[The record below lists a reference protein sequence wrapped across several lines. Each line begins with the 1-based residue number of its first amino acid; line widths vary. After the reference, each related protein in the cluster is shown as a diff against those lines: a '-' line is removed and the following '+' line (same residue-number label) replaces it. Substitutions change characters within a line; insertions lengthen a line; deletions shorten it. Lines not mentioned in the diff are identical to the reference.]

1 MPDFRRLPAS
11 TLAGAV
17 RGNVSRALAAL
28 RDLRPPTRDE
38 LERAAA
44 VGRER
49 AEQGLTVDAVLHAY
63 RISITAV
70 WSRFGELARE
80 RGTNVTS
87 VLAFSET
94 LWLWG
99 DAVMEVVGQAHREV
113 ELQLAREE
121 QQRRDAFVL
130 AVLLGTID
138 ATELSRE
145 SAGYGLDPEREY
157 VAFRARTLDGGGPPR
172 RLTAVLTTALDR
184 DLVGLSSE
192 SAPVL
197 PGVVVGVGPP
207 ARLAALPGAF
217 AQASRALQT
226 ALAFGQEGTFSL
238 ADLSIRPAILSDEV
252 LGAAF
257 TDRHLEPLAAL
268 GRLGTELED
277 TLRVFFEQDMRIE
290 ETAKALHVH
299 PNTLRHRLR
308 RFEEVTGTSLRR
320 PVDLIELWW
329 ALERRQLARQG
340 SGRARAVAQ
349 AWFQR
354 RARRSID
361 HAGRVSGPTGRPA
374 AESSISACSRRSRVS
389 GRLAL
394 VTQWIAARRYEG
406 GRAWNHSHAAASARK
421 RCSCRRRASP
431 RGAARRSR
439 SRCGRRRAPR
449 TRPGPRASSAPP
461 RSARARAAR

>member
-1 MPDFRRLPAS
+1 VPDAVGKLVADIEAELDALVDAIVVRIRAEVPDFRRLPAG
-11 TLAGAV
+11 TLARAV

-28 RDLRPPTRDE
+28 RDLRPPTEDE
-38 LERAAA
+38 LERARA

-49 AEQGLTVDAVLHAY
+49 AEQGLSVDAVLHAY
-63 RISITAV
+63 RISISAV

-80 RGTNVTS
+80 RGTNVSS

-99 DAVMEVVGQAHREV
+99 DAVMEVVGQAHRAV

-145 SAGYGLDPEREY
+145 SGGYGLDPDREY
-157 VAFRARTLDGGGPPR
+157 VAFRARALDAGGPPR
-172 RLTAVLTTALDR
+172 RLAAELTTALDR
-184 DLVGLSSE
+184 DLVGLSHE
-192 SAPVL
+192 RAPAL

-268 GRLGTELED
+268 GRLGAELED
-277 TLRVFFEQDMRIE
+277 TLRVWFEQEMRIE
-290 ETAKALHVH
+290 EAAKALHVH

-308 RFEEVTGTSLRR
+308 RFEEATGASLRR
-320 PVDLIELWW
+320 PADLIELWW
-329 ALERRQLARQG
+329 ALERRRLT
-340 SGRARAVAQ
+340 SGRERTAPAPPAPARSP
-349 AWFQR
+349 R
-354 RARRSID
+354 RGSSA
-361 HAGRVSGPTGRPA
+361 APA
-374 AESSISACSRRSRVS
+374 A
-389 GRLAL
+389 
-394 VTQWIAARRYEG
+394 
-406 GRAWNHSHAAASARK
+406 
-421 RCSCRRRASP
+421 
-431 RGAARRSR
+431 
-439 SRCGRRRAPR
+439 AP
-449 TRPGPRASSAPP
+449 G
-461 RSARARAAR
+461 

>member
-1 MPDFRRLPAS
+1 VPEAVGTLVTDIEAELDALVDGIVVRIRDEVPDFRRLPAS
-11 TLAGAV
+11 TLARAV

-49 AEQGLTVDAVLHAY
+49 AEQGLSVDAVLHAY
-63 RISITAV
+63 RISISAV

-99 DAVMEVVGQAHREV
+99 DAVMDVVGQAHREV

-138 ATELSRE
+138 AAELSRE
-145 SAGYGLDPEREY
+145 SGGYGLDPDREY
-157 VAFRARTLDGGGPPR
+157 VAFRARALEGGGPPR
-172 RLTAVLTTALDR
+172 RLAAELTTALDH
-184 DLVGLSSE
+184 DLVGLASE
-192 SAPVL
+192 PATPQ

-207 ARLAALPGAF
+207 ARLAALPAAF
-217 AQASRALQT
+217 AMASRALQT
-226 ALAFGQEGTFSL
+226 AIAFGQEGTFSL
-238 ADLSIRPAILSDEV
+238 ADLSIRPAILSDDA
-252 LGAAF
+252 LGQAF
-257 TDRHLEPLAAL
+257 TDRCLEPLQAL

-277 TLRVFFEQDMRIE
+277 TLRVWFEQDMRIE

-308 RFEEVTGTSLRR
+308 RFEETTGASLRR
-320 PVDLIELWW
+320 PADLIELWW
-329 ALERRQLARQG
+329 ALERRRLGRTAPGPPAPARSPTRG
-340 SGRARAVAQ
+340 SSAA
-349 AWFQR
+349 
-354 RARRSID
+354 
-361 HAGRVSGPTGRPA
+361 PA
-374 AESSISACSRRSRVS
+374 A
-389 GRLAL
+389 
-394 VTQWIAARRYEG
+394 
-406 GRAWNHSHAAASARK
+406 
-421 RCSCRRRASP
+421 
-431 RGAARRSR
+431 
-439 SRCGRRRAPR
+439 
-449 TRPGPRASSAPP
+449 GPV
-461 RSARARAAR
+461 